1 MAGSAI
7 PREAR
12 QTGAGVGGATHIDA
26 LGPLGDITVVETSF
40 TVVDGSLVH
49 CSLRTKKRTHDF
61 GRKSQN
67 REVPFQVL

>member
-12 QTGAGVGGATHIDA
+12 QTGAGVGGAAHIDA

-49 CSLRTKKRTHDF
+49 HSLRT
-61 GRKSQN
+61 RK
-67 REVPFQVL
+67 